1 MRKYFGAWIQ
11 KSKSYLDFVD
21 FVLFVGFF
29 DWIFAVATFFTPV
42 VAGRILFYAGQSR
55 TERC

>member
-1 MRKYFGAWIQ
+1 MDSEIKV
-11 KSKSYLDFVD
+11 LNDFVD

-42 VAGRILFYAGQSR
+42 VAGRILFYARQSR
-55 TERC
+55 MERC